1 MKKLLMIAGVALMAG
16 FANAAAVQWNSG
28 VFTAGFT
35 GPDGKTLANST
46 AYTMTVNFYSDSAGK
61 NLVASSTV
69 TKAKAN
75 GAYNAKTDDLF
86 TAGGTYYVTAL
97 LTENDGDKSTG
108 FTLAEFAVPSNGDG
122 SINFTT
128 GAGFANV
135 EKQYTTG
142 WMAVPEPTSGLLLLL
157 GVAGL
162 ALRRKRA

>member
-1 MKKLLMIAGVALMAG
+1 MKKLLIIVGVAMVAG
-16 FANAAAVQWNSG
+16 FANAAAVSWNSG

-35 GPDGKTLANST
+35 GPDGNSLANST

-61 NLVASSTV
+61 NLVTSSTV

-75 GAYNAKTDDLF
+75 GAYNSKTGDAF
-86 TAGGTYYVTAL
+86 TAGGTYYVTAI
-97 LTENDGDKSTG
+97 LTENEGTKSTG
-108 FTLAEFAVPSNGDG
+108 FTLAEFSVPSNGDG

-128 GAGFANV
+128 GAGFKTEGV
-135 EKQYTTG
+135 QYTSG
-142 WMAVPEPTSGLLLLL
+142 WMAAPEPTSGLLLLL